1 MLPVRYLPATGLL
14 LAGSLLTGC
23 GKKEAPA
30 AAMMMGGT
38 PEVSVLTV
46 KAEPVKLSTELA
58 GRVAASLTAEV
69 RPQVGGIIRE
79 RHFTEGSDVQAGDLL
94 YQIDPAT
101 YQASFEASKAA
112 LAKAEANLVPVQLK
126 AERYSQLR
134 DDDAVSQQD
143 LDDIVASQK
152 LAEAEIA
159 SAKANL
165 EAARI
170 NLEYTQVTAPIS
182 GRIGRALVTEG
193 ALVGQGEATHM
204 AVIQQIDSLYVNF
217 TQSANELLALQR
229 SFAAGRASAPDAATA
244 ATIRVVM
251 EDGNE
256 YPHPGRLLFSD
267 LTVDP
272 GSGQVMLRAEL
283 PNPDKLL
290 LPGLFVRVRIEQ
302 ALLADAVLLPQQAV
316 VRAASGDTVQVVDG
330 QGKVSPR
337 SVKVVSSQG
346 DHWVITGGLNT
357 GEQVVVDGF
366 QKIRPGV
373 PVKPVPWEPAG
384 GTPRPGTAA
393 PASAGGAAPTARTS
407 PTAAPAPSAQ
417 R

>member
-182 GRIGRALVTEG
+182 GRIGRSFVTTGALVTAGQATPLAMIQSLDPVYVDITQSSAEMLKLRR
-193 ALVGQGEATHM
+193 ALEDGEIRRADREATVTLILDDGSAYPESGTLKFTEAFVDETTGSVTLRSSFPNPKLQLLPGM
-204 AVIQQIDSLYVNF
+204 FVRAILEEGVKPDGMLVPQRAVTRNPAGKPLAMVVGAEDKVEPRILTTERSVGDSWLV
-217 TQSANELLALQR
+217 SGGLQPGDR
-229 SFAAGRASAPDAATA
+229 VIMEGLQKARPGTPVTAVPFDPNGATATA
-244 ATIRVVM
+244 A
-251 EDGNE
+251 
-256 YPHPGRLLFSD
+256 
-267 LTVDP
+267 
-272 GSGQVMLRAEL
+272 
-283 PNPDKLL
+283 
-290 LPGLFVRVRIEQ
+290 
-302 ALLADAVLLPQQAV
+302 
-316 VRAASGDTVQVVDG
+316 
-330 QGKVSPR
+330 
-337 SVKVVSSQG
+337 
-346 DHWVITGGLNT
+346 
-357 GEQVVVDGF
+357 
-366 QKIRPGV
+366 
-373 PVKPVPWEPAG
+373 AG
-384 GTPRPGTAA
+384 H
-393 PASAGGAAPTARTS
+393 
-407 PTAAPAPSAQ
+407 
-417 R
+417 